1 MTTILIPTDL
11 SAASLQ
17 LAEKTI
23 QALQPRNANFL
34 LFHAFDL
41 PSSEFD
47 LLMTADRRRPYADAM
62 NDAFRQACK
71 QLKEQNLKAVQKVF
85 FKYMEGST
93 SRSFR
98 NFVDANEVDLI
109 ICPDDYSFNPIHPL
123 SVDPRPLFRKCGIR
137 VVRELVVR
145 VREEP
150 VLRAVLPEALEAI
163 PALALAH

>member
-1 MTTILIPTDL
+1 MTTILVPTDL

-17 LAEKTI
+17 LAEKAI

-47 LLMTADRRRPYADAM
+47 LLMTTDRRKPYAAAI
-62 NDAFRQACK
+62 NDGFRQACK
-71 QLKEQNLKAVQKVF
+71 QLKDQNLKAVQKVF
-85 FKYMEGST
+85 FKYMEGSS
-93 SRSFR
+93 SRLFR

-109 ICPDDYSFNPIHPL
+109 VCPDDYCFNAIHPL
-123 SVDPRPLFRKCGIR
+123 SVDPRPLFRKSGIR

-145 VREEP
+145 EP
-150 VLRAVLPEALEAI
+150 VLKAVLPEPIAAPV
-163 PALALAH
+163 PALALVH